1 MRVKTFAVIDT
12 NVVVSAIMSDGYP
25 NDIIEIVR
33 EGNIIPVFD
42 KRMLSEYN
50 EVLSRKKFGFA
61 PQNIYDT
68 LYNIV
73 SNGILIN
80 DVEQAKAKFVDR
92 DDIPFFEVKESSG
105 ELDSYLVTGNLK
117 HFPKSDSTV
126 TPKELINTMKLFDV
140 F

>member
-1 MRVKTFAVIDT
+1 MRAKTFAVIDT

-25 NDIIEIVR
+25 NDIIEMVR

-92 DDIPFFEVKESSG
+92 ESVKNTEVCKRPYRHDCFCYSRSIRYGAFHAFLQLLYRIRTEHG
-105 ELDSYLVTGNLK
+105 K
-117 HFPKSDSTV
+117 HI
-126 TPKELINTMKLFDV
+126 L
-140 F
+140 